1 MNDRLSR
8 SYHHGD
14 LRNALIIAAA
24 ELIEELGSLNFTMA
38 DAARRAGVSNAAPY
52 RHFRD
57 RDALLEAV
65 TQLGFYALGESSRRI
80 AQSHP
85 RGSLEGIIA
94 LGRNYVTF
102 VQQKAAFYD
111 LMWGDI
117 GTRSMDDENFN
128 KTASGFYVLSDS
140 VEAYLENRSIRGVDK
155 LDIAVKLWALVHGLA
170 AVSMSGKLAHFHP
183 EADVPAMLDSATRQF
198 FTGLTQDLVPAD
210 AERGPQLSKR

>member
-1 MNDRLSR
+1 MSAKVSR

-65 TQLGFYALGESSRRI
+65 TQLGFYVLGESSQRI

-94 LGRNYVTF
+94 LGHNYVTF

-117 GTRSMDDENFN
+117 GTRSMDDERFN
-128 KTASGFYVLSDS
+128 KAASGFYVLSDA
-140 VEAYLENRSIRGVDK
+140 VEAYLQSRGIEGVDK

-170 AVSMSGKLAHFHP
+170 AVSMSGKLAQFHP

-198 FTGLTQDLVPAD
+198 FAGLNPDPGRD
-210 AERGPQLSKR
+210 GGGR